1 MAPFCPR
8 GWSTAVNIWKAW
20 SPPMKWAWSR
30 FRTISPTPS
39 QRSPSHEKNQHRSGG
54 RKAGAP
60 AGGPYLAA
68 RIAVAAGTGPGG
80 GQCHCDNEDRD
91 TQLYVPQTNNDII
104 WCFGLDNMQYH
115 CSTAALVG
123 AVQ

>member
-1 MAPFCPR
+1 MRVRGVPR
-8 GWSTAVNIWKAW
+8 GGRATRRCGAAKLVSVTCPAGAVA
-20 SPPMKWAWSR
+20 S
-30 FRTISPTPS
+30 TPS
-39 QRSPSHEKNQHRSGG
+39 WVGTCLNPDDSKTYLIAYRDCCGK
-54 RKAGAP
+54 P
-60 AGGPYLAA
+60 AC
-68 RIAVAAGTGPGG
+68 

-123 AVQ
+123 EVQ

>member
-1 MAPFCPR
+1 VDGNLCACCGGGTHQCP
-8 GWSTAVNIWKAW
+8 
-20 SPPMKWAWSR
+20 
-30 FRTISPTPS
+30 
-39 QRSPSHEKNQHRSGG
+39 
-54 RKAGAP
+54 AGAVASTTSWVGTCINPDDNKTDLIAYRDCCGKP
-60 AGGPYLAA
+60 AC
-68 RIAVAAGTGPGG
+68 

-104 WCFGLDNMQYH
+104 WCFGLENMQYH